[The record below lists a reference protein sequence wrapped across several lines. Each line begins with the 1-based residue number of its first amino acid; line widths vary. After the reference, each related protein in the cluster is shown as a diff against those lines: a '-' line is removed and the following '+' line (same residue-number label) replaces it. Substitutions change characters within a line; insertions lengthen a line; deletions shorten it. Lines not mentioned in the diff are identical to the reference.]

1 MKRTLTITARVL
13 IFLIGFIFALYYFM
27 DWRSLGNFAVS
38 VAHSQLERNGMRM
51 GYSDISGEED
61 GFTINNLTLNG
72 ISEISFSSITIRPRI
87 IPSILSMAL
96 VCDINFRNFNVRLG
110 MNANFGD
117 GRVLLTA
124 GRKEILL
131 ENLRTNGDFSLNGY
145 MSIDTSVMRPGK
157 ADIRLDVPESFSSNM
172 SIVQDIARRMNFPP
186 LGQEGDKWYIRRR

>member
-27 DWRSLGNFAVS
+27 DWRSLGKFAVS
-38 VAHSQLERNGMRM
+38 VAHSQIERNGMRM

-87 IPSILSMAL
+87 ISSILSMAL

-124 GRKEILL
+124 GRNEILL

-145 MSIDTSVMRPGK
+145 MSVDLGTMKIGR
-157 ADIRLDVPESFSSNM
+157 ADARIDVPESFAANM
-172 SIVQDIARRMNFPP
+172 GMLQNFLP
-186 LGQEGDKWYIRRR
+186 LVREGDRWYLRRR